1 MFSRNKKYIL
11 DGGTGQ
17 TLLEKGLK
25 PEGTLWSATALI
37 NEDFHDL
44 VVETHLD
51 FINAGADL
59 IVTNNFGVRKRR
71 LLQNNRLDYFES
83 ANKFAGQLAR
93 KAKELSNK
101 NILIAG
107 SIPTR
112 GITYQ
117 PHIDYDENEIYDEF
131 FQTAKELNPFVDFFY
146 LDAICSIKEIYKWV
160 KFFSSLKKFIINFI
174 FIIINMRLIGNTSCR
189 N

>member
-71 LLQNNRLDYFES
+71 LLQNNKLDYFES
-83 ANKFAGQLAR
+83 ANKFAGQLGT
-93 KAKELSNK
+93 ES
-101 NILIAG
+101 
-107 SIPTR
+107 
-112 GITYQ
+112 
-117 PHIDYDENEIYDEF
+117 
-131 FQTAKELNPFVDFFY
+131 
-146 LDAICSIKEIYKWV
+146 
-160 KFFSSLKKFIINFI
+160 
-174 FIIINMRLIGNTSCR
+174 
-189 N
+189 